1 MVEIETTKY
10 EMKIK
15 GYKVEVFFEPEVG
28 WFVRLG
34 DVKDIVDRLSY
45 INENLKRD
53 CEMWKNGYRKVYKEL
68 CETKQNERQKFFD
81 EIKNLFK

>member
-1 MVEIETTKY
+1 MDGKY

-15 GYKVEVFFEPEVG
+15 DYSVEVFFDAQEG

-34 DVKDIVDRLSY
+34 DVKDIIERLTY
-45 INENLKRD
+45 INDNLKHACD
-53 CEMWKNGYRKVYKEL
+53 SWKAGYRRVYEEL
-68 CETKQNERQKFFD
+68 GQAKQNERKKFFD

>member
-1 MVEIETTKY
+1 MDGKY

-15 GYKVEVFFEPEVG
+15 DYSVEVFFDAREG

-34 DVKDIVDRLSY
+34 DVKDIIERLTY
-45 INENLKRD
+45 INDNLKRACD
-53 CEMWKNGYRKVYKEL
+53 SWKTGYRRVYEEL
-68 CETKQNERQKFFD
+68 GQVKQNERKKFFD